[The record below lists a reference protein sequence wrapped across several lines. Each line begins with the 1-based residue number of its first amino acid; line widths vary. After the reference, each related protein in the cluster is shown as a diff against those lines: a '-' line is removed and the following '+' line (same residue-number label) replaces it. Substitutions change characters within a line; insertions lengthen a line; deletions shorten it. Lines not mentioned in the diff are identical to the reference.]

1 MHLVFRTNLSDQKPQ
16 DDYKW
21 YCLKESGWAI
31 CPPSG
36 HMPDIPEAEVVS
48 RAFATIRASGFFV
61 LMRDR
66 GRLSL
71 TVDVRTVRREI
82 APTGRP
88 IGDTVCLLAE
98 DAMEE
103 TLLSN
108 YAKQALVAN
117 DEQGLGNPA
126 SEIAASIDEIW
137 RSGSLKAFSERFGAG
152 GEDGADDIQPDD
164 SWIYPR
170 KDMSTRCAVA
180 QKIAAK
186 VQSGK
191 TFLLALTDRMPGEA
205 MQSLSGFSGDY
216 CVFSSKVEH
225 AEKVVRSDFTPP
237 LPRQTGKELL
247 FVLVAAAIVVLL
259 LILRACNGPEEKS
272 CTISSTNVAPCKI
285 TLQSNVGQFK
295 TALPTN
301 VASLKTT
308 LPINVAP

>member
-1 MHLVFRTNLSDQKPQ
+1 MRIVFRTNKSDQKPQ

-21 YCLKESGWAI
+21 YRLSENGWTV
-31 CPPSG
+31 CQPSG

-48 RAFATIRASGFFV
+48 RVFATIRASGFFV

-88 IGDTVCLLAE
+88 IGDTVYLLAE
-98 DAMEE
+98 DAMDEA
-103 TLLSN
+103 LLSN
-108 YAKQALVAN
+108 YAKHALASN

-126 SEIAASIDEIW
+126 SEIVASIDGIW
-137 RSGSLKAFSERFGAG
+137 RSGSLKAFSERFGDG
-152 GEDGADDIQPDD
+152 GEDGADGMQSDD

-186 VQSGK
+186 VQSGT
-191 TFLLALTDRMPGEA
+191 TFLLALTDKMPNDA
-205 MQSLSGFSGDY
+205 MQALPGFMGSY

-225 AEKVVRSDFTPP
+225 AEKVVRPDFTPS
-237 LPRQTGKELL
+237 LPRQLRKVML
-247 FVLVAAAIVVLL
+247 FVLGIVAIVVLL
-259 LILRACNGPEEKS
+259 LISRSGKEPDAKS
-272 CTISSTNVAPCKI
+272 CTAS
-285 TLQSNVGQFK
+285 
-295 TALPTN
+295 PTN
-301 VASLKTT
+301 AVPYSTR
-308 LPINVAP
+308 